1 MHERRSRRVPVG
13 RAVWCTELRSAEYAR
28 YYNSADTNE
37 EAARYA
43 ERLRRAGVTD
53 VAVDVMVRPQLA
65 PDSAVPVN
73 DSDCTDGAI
82 SAVDGRPRDGGSC
95 GLQAV
100 AAGRSTVCA
109 KLTQHTD
116 ELEEEGEEGGGK
128 IFAAPKL
135 LWELL
140 AGGSLT
146 ALEVGL

>member
-1 MHERRSRRVPVG
+1 
-13 RAVWCTELRSAEYAR
+13 
-28 YYNSADTNE
+28 
-37 EAARYA
+37 
-43 ERLRRAGVTD
+43 
-53 VAVDVMVRPQLA
+53 
-65 PDSAVPVN
+65 
-73 DSDCTDGAI
+73 
-82 SAVDGRPRDGGSC
+82 
-95 GLQAV
+95 
-100 AAGRSTVCA
+100 VCA